1 MEKRKAV
8 EAEDGLEARR
18 CGYTPLHPRPHR
30 DKREG
35 KGRGR
40 GRQLGPPKPKPQ
52 PGLTPGRLGRVRA
65 VEGGQPDRQLLAMNI
80 NYFLQQAGLCHVNC
94 FLGTTDRLTDS

>member
-1 MEKRKAV
+1 MEKRTAV

-52 PGLTPGRLGRVRA
+52 PGLTPGRFGEGESCGGRTA
-65 VEGGQPDRQLLAMNI
+65 GQTAPS
-80 NYFLQQAGLCHVNC
+80 YEY
-94 FLGTTDRLTDS
+94 